1 MTAQRVNLLLF
12 KGVAIL
18 LLLIGLEVIGYTAM
32 WLSSRQTDFLSN
44 KNYFRI
50 RDMLMDNKDAEHLP
64 RYLSLPYLGYIPYPG
79 YAKGGIVQH
88 NKDGYRGNR
97 ISRQLNSKLRILCMG
112 GSTTY
117 GLGVNSPSQTYP
129 ARLEKQL
136 SWHIEQD
143 SVLNA
148 HYTGVEVLNAG
159 LEAGNSAEELQ
170 QYIFK
175 YSYYR
180 PHVVVVNSGVN
191 DALLAANAS
200 ADFQP
205 DYTHYRRINF
215 HIEPLPLPARWMM
228 RSCFFSYLAIR
239 LFYSDFSGR
248 QDEFAHQKNVLFP
261 HWANMNPDSILEKKE
276 YENYPFY
283 KNSRILYEQII
294 KDGALLLVI
303 PNVLNQ
309 NSEFVRQND
318 KYRNLAVINELLSKT
333 LAEQAGGK
341 VVPFTFDSIKN
352 SSCWID
358 DCHLNAEG
366 EANKAAILFR
376 VVVRVLHGQ
385 INLKKQKGLQAEHQ
399 NNSN

>member
-1 MTAQRVNLLLF
+1 MATQRVNLFLF
-12 KGVAIL
+12 KCIAIL
-18 LLLIGLEVIGYTAM
+18 LLFIGLEVTGYTAL
-32 WLSSRQTDFLSN
+32 WLSSRNTDFLSN

-50 RDMLMDNKDAEHLP
+50 RDMLSGNKDPEHLP
-64 RYLSLPYLGYIPYPG
+64 RYLSLPYLGYVPYPG
-79 YAKGGIVQH
+79 YATGGILQH
-88 NKDGYRGNR
+88 NNDGYRGNR
-97 ISRQLNSKLRILCMG
+97 ISRKLNSKLRILCIG

-117 GLGVNSPSQTYP
+117 GLGVDSPSQTYP

-136 SWHIEQD
+136 SWFIGHD
-143 SVLNA
+143 SSLSA

-180 PHVVVVNSGVN
+180 PNVVVVNSGVN

-248 QDEFAHQKNVLFP
+248 RDEFAHQKNILFP
-261 HWANMNPDSILEKKE
+261 HWANMNLDGILEKKE

-318 KYRNLAVINELLSKT
+318 KYRNLVVMNELLSKT
-333 LAEQAGGK
+333 LAGQVGGV
-341 VVPFTFDSIKN
+341 VVPFSFDSIKN
-352 SSCWID
+352 KNCWID

-366 EANKAAILFR
+366 EANKAAILFQ
-376 VVVRVLHGQ
+376 VVVNAMHGQ
-385 INLKKQKGLQAEHQ
+385 IKTQK
-399 NNSN
+399 